1 MNRRQK
7 TEDRGRPGVGTRFIA
22 SSELKASIP
31 RVQATFH
38 QLHDIRNFVAFTANS
53 VHLKKPSGGP
63 KGLIGP
69 PCHGAPGRRRKEKVT
84 KKILIIAA
92 HPDDEILGCGG
103 TAARLVKQG
112 NEAYSLILGEGI
124 TSRDDS
130 RQREKREK
138 EIAQL
143 KKQVHQ
149 ANEVIG
155 IDEVFTHDFPDN
167 RFDSIALLDIVKA
180 IETIKNKIK
189 PDIVFTHY
197 EKDLNIDHQITYRA
211 VLTAMRPT
219 AEETVKEI
227 YSFEVLSSTEWN
239 FPLSFSP
246 DVFYDITETIDM
258 KVTAMEKYQSEL
270 REYPHPRSLKGIRLN
285 AEQWGMKTGLKYAE
299 AFKLVR
305 LIK

>member
-1 MNRRQK
+1 M
-7 TEDRGRPGVGTRFIA
+7 
-22 SSELKASIP
+22 
-31 RVQATFH
+31 
-38 QLHDIRNFVAFTANS
+38 
-53 VHLKKPSGGP
+53 
-63 KGLIGP
+63 
-69 PCHGAPGRRRKEKVT
+69 T

-112 NEAYSLILGEGI
+112 NEAYTLILGEGI

-130 RQREKREK
+130 RQRKKREK
-138 EIAQL
+138 EILQL

-167 RFDSIALLDIVKA
+167 RFDSVSLLDIVKV

-219 AEETVKEI
+219 AGETVKEI

-246 DVFYDITETIDM
+246 DVFFDISGTIDT
-258 KVTAMEKYQSEL
+258 KLAAMEKYQSEL

-299 AFKLVR
+299 AFRLVR